1 MNHCDAKEIVLP
13 VLGGGATSQPDP
25 LQPRSKVLLRHME
38 NVPPEKRKVAI
49 TSITGSTCGREF
61 RAQTGLTSHL
71 RTHRPRSTN
80 KD

>member
-13 VLGGGATSQPDP
+13 VLCGGATFQPDL
-25 LQPRSKVLLRHME
+25 LQQRSMALPRHMK
-38 NVPPEKRKVAI
+38 NVPPEKGKVAI

-61 RAQTGLTSHL
+61 RAQTGFTSHL